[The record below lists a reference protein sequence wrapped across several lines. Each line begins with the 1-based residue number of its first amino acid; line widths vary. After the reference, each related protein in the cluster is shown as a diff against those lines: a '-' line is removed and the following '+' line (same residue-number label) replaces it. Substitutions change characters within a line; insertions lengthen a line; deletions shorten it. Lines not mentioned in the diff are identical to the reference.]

1 MLLCAGSV
9 PVLRVVSFNGPLGT
23 WSKNHSLVHT
33 GRQNAPRSLAVCVHM
48 QERHDL
54 ANYNYY
60 YEIGAQTCLVQM
72 KTCQPDVC
80 RFLNGTTM
88 SFLHTRVTAASVR
101 VCLRECDMTTTAL
114 LQQSPRAP
122 PMARSSLALNLL
134 IFSAIVVLQADSSTC
149 WRRQCPGSLEGLE

>member
-54 ANYNYY
+54 ANY
-60 YEIGAQTCLVQM
+60 IIIMKSARRLVQM